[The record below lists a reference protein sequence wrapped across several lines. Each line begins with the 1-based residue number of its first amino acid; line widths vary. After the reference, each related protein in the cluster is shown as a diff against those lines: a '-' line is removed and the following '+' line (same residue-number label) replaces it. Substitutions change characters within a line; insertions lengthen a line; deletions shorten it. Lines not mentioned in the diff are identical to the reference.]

1 MNLFYNPSIT
11 ELRQLVDSANNTVD
25 KHNVVIDFDGEV
37 IIDPEMKYK
46 GIPLNK
52 FKFHTTVTE
61 SVKHNARS
69 LKALFETLVE
79 AYQRNSNA
87 IDFQRKFNRAA

>member
-11 ELRQLVDSANNTVD
+11 ELRQLVDSANNSVD

-46 GIPLNK
+46 GIPLSK

-61 SVKHNARS
+61 SVKNNARS
-69 LKALFETLVE
+69 LKALFETLLE
-79 AYQRNSNA
+79 AYHGNRFQIERRFNS
-87 IDFQRKFNRAA
+87 AA